1 MSRSMEAHAEVDR
14 PTRRMVISV
23 LWAKILA
30 SFCSEKPYSTSL
42 IILRRR
48 RGCVVMLPGALWA
61 FLLSSF
67 LFFASAI
74 TRIKAEALN
83 IGLGKCLCLLSKS
96 EKAKGDNYAQGKV
109 FVELYNSW
117 QNFYQVWFITK
128 MLDQILPCNP
138 VNIREVLI
146 AFLYGLMIIVLLPFS
161 WKNL

>member
-1 MSRSMEAHAEVDR
+1 M
-14 PTRRMVISV
+14 ISV
-23 LWAKILA
+23 LWA

-67 LFFASAI
+67 LFLASAI

-96 EKAKGDNYAQGKV
+96 EKAKGENYAQGKI
-109 FVELYNSW
+109 YNLW

-128 MLDQILPCNP
+128 MSDQILPCNP
-138 VNIREVLI
+138 VNIREVLV
-146 AFLYGLMIIVLLPFS
+146 AFLYGLMIIVLLTFS
-161 WKNL
+161 WKNLSHITK